1 MNKRWEILPIDEK
14 KQILLEKNLHISS
27 SLAEILTRKNLDENS
42 AKLFLNPT
50 KIPYHDP
57 FLLKDMEKAC
67 QRLLLALKNKEKIC
81 IYGDYDVDG
90 VSSTALLMT
99 VFTKLGFNID
109 YYLPD
114 RHSEGYGLHIE
125 SLQKLIP
132 KYDLLI
138 TVDCGI
144 TALDEVDYAKDKIDM
159 IITDH
164 HLPREILPDAFAII
178 NPTQTQCNYPNK
190 NLCGV
195 GVAFKLCQGLYQSLN
210 KDIHEL
216 ENYLD
221 IVALGTIADIVPLVD
236 ENRRIVKKGL
246 ANIQNLGIKTLIE
259 ICNYDE
265 NNINTGH
272 IGFGVAPRLNAAG
285 RLTHASIA
293 VELLLAT
300 DKQTARQKALYL
312 DEENKQRQEI
322 VEDIFHEAVKKIEEN
337 NLQENKII
345 IVVGEN
351 WHEGVIGIAA
361 SRLQE
366 KYYRPIIII
375 ATKDNIGKASCRSID
390 GLHMKNAL
398 TYYEQDLM
406 VYGGHSKAAGFT
418 IDLTKLDD
426 FISHMQTYANEHLT
440 DEDLI
445 PIYQVETVLTPQD
458 ITMDFIEELSLL
470 EPFGMGNPK
479 PQFVCQNLLVTKS
492 MKMGKENNHLR
503 FNFAYN
509 NTQYTAIGWHMADV
523 ADDINNK
530 YVDILFQPELNHWND
545 HTYLQFKLSDLRQSK
560 QKISYLEEFP
570 AYDSIGKIYLCL
582 RSKEKKYG
590 QSIFSLKDCQSLLKQ
605 IYNLNLSDYSMKQ
618 CLIILSEINILTI
631 NQDKIKLLSLPNQKI
646 DIKNSP
652 TFAKRFNLQ
661 KL

>member
-67 QRLLLALKNKEKIC
+67 QRLLSALKNKEKIC

-99 VFTKLGFNID
+99 IFTKLGFNID

-144 TALDEVDYAKDKIDM
+144 TSLDEVDYAKDKIDM

-178 NPTQTQCNYPNK
+178 NPTQTHCNYPNK

-398 TYYEQDLM
+398 TYCEQDLM

-418 IDLTKLDD
+418 IDLAKLDD

-530 YVDILFQPELNHWND
+530 YVDILFKPELNHWND

-570 AYDSIGKIYLCL
+570 AYDTIGKIYLCL
-582 RSKEKKYG
+582 RNQEKKYG
-590 QSIFSLKDCQSLLKQ
+590 QNIFSLKDCQALLKQ
-605 IYNLNLSDYSMKQ
+605 IYNLNLSDYSIKQ

>member
-178 NPTQTQCNYPNK
+178 NPTQTQCSYPNK

-259 ICNYDE
+259 ICHYDE

-300 DKQTARQKALYL
+300 DKQTAHQKALYL

-345 IVVGEN
+345 IVIGEN

-398 TYYEQDLM
+398 TYCEQDLM

-418 IDLTKLDD
+418 IDLAKLDD

-458 ITMDFIEELSLL
+458 ITMDFIDELSLL

-570 AYDSIGKIYLCL
+570 AYDTIGKIYLCL
-582 RSKEKKYG
+582 RNQEKKYG
-590 QSIFSLKDCQSLLKQ
+590 QNIFSLKDCQSLLKQ
-605 IYNLNLSDYSMKQ
+605 IYNLNLSDYSIKQ

>member
-322 VEDIFHEAVKKIEEN
+322 VEDIFHEAVKKI
-337 NLQENKII
+337 K
-345 IVVGEN
+345 
-351 WHEGVIGIAA
+351 
-361 SRLQE
+361 
-366 KYYRPIIII
+366 
-375 ATKDNIGKASCRSID
+375 
-390 GLHMKNAL
+390 
-398 TYYEQDLM
+398 
-406 VYGGHSKAAGFT
+406 
-418 IDLTKLDD
+418 
-426 FISHMQTYANEHLT
+426 
-440 DEDLI
+440 
-445 PIYQVETVLTPQD
+445 
-458 ITMDFIEELSLL
+458 SLL
-470 EPFGMGNPK
+470 LLAKIGMK
-479 PQFVCQNLLVTKS
+479 V
-492 MKMGKENNHLR
+492 
-503 FNFAYN
+503 
-509 NTQYTAIGWHMADV
+509 
-523 ADDINNK
+523 
-530 YVDILFQPELNHWND
+530 
-545 HTYLQFKLSDLRQSK
+545 LSV
-560 QKISYLEEFP
+560 
-570 AYDSIGKIYLCL
+570 
-582 RSKEKKYG
+582 
-590 QSIFSLKDCQSLLKQ
+590 
-605 IYNLNLSDYSMKQ
+605 
-618 CLIILSEINILTI
+618 
-631 NQDKIKLLSLPNQKI
+631 
-646 DIKNSP
+646 
-652 TFAKRFNLQ
+652 
-661 KL
+661 

>member
-67 QRLLLALKNKEKIC
+67 QRLLSALKNKEKIC

-178 NPTQTQCNYPNK
+178 NPTQTHCNYPNK

-300 DKQTARQKALYL
+300 DKQTAHQKALYL

-398 TYYEQDLM
+398 TYCEQDLM

-570 AYDSIGKIYLCL
+570 AYDTIGKIYLCL
-582 RSKEKKYG
+582 RNQEKTYG
-590 QSIFSLKDCQSLLKQ
+590 QNIFSLKDCQALLKQ
-605 IYNLNLSDYSMKQ
+605 IYNLNLSDYSIKQ

>member
-57 FLLKDMEKAC
+57 FLLKDMEKTC

-114 RHSEGYGLHIE
+114 RHSEGYGLHTE

-246 ANIQNLGIKTLIE
+246 AHIQNLGIKTLIE

-300 DKQTARQKALYL
+300 DKQTAHQKALYL

-345 IVVGEN
+345 IVLGEN

-398 TYYEQDLM
+398 TYCEQDLM

-418 IDLTKLDD
+418 IDLAKLDN
-426 FISHMQTYANEHLT
+426 FISHMQTYANEHLI

-570 AYDSIGKIYLCL
+570 AYDTIGKIYLCL
-582 RSKEKKYG
+582 RNQEKKYG
-590 QSIFSLKDCQSLLKQ
+590 QSIFSLKDCQALLKQ
-605 IYNLNLSDYSMKQ
+605 IYNLNLSDYSIKQ

-631 NQDKIKLLSLPNQKI
+631 IQDKIKLLSLPNQKI

>member
-114 RHSEGYGLHIE
+114 RHSEGYGLHTE

-144 TALDEVDYAKDKIDM
+144 TALNEVDYAKDKIDM

-293 VELLLAT
+293 VELLLTT
-300 DKQTARQKALYL
+300 DKQTAHQKALYL

-398 TYYEQDLM
+398 TYCEQDLM

-418 IDLTKLDD
+418 IDLAKLND

-570 AYDSIGKIYLCL
+570 AYDTIGKIYLCL
-582 RSKEKKYG
+582 RNQEKKYG
-590 QSIFSLKDCQSLLKQ
+590 QNIFSLKDCQSLLKQ
-605 IYNLNLSDYSMKQ
+605 IYNLNLSDYSIKQ

>member
-1 MNKRWEILPIDEK
+1 M
-14 KQILLEKNLHISS
+14 
-27 SLAEILTRKNLDENS
+27 
-42 AKLFLNPT
+42 
-50 KIPYHDP
+50 
-57 FLLKDMEKAC
+57 
-67 QRLLLALKNKEKIC
+67 
-81 IYGDYDVDG
+81 
-90 VSSTALLMT
+90 
-99 VFTKLGFNID
+99 
-109 YYLPD
+109 
-114 RHSEGYGLHIE
+114 
-125 SLQKLIP
+125 
-132 KYDLLI
+132 
-138 TVDCGI
+138 
-144 TALDEVDYAKDKIDM
+144 
-159 IITDH
+159 
-164 HLPREILPDAFAII
+164 
-178 NPTQTQCNYPNK
+178 
-190 NLCGV
+190 
-195 GVAFKLCQGLYQSLN
+195 
-210 KDIHEL
+210 
-216 ENYLD
+216 
-221 IVALGTIADIVPLVD
+221 
-236 ENRRIVKKGL
+236 
-246 ANIQNLGIKTLIE
+246 
-259 ICNYDE
+259 
-265 NNINTGH
+265 
-272 IGFGVAPRLNAAG
+272 
-285 RLTHASIA
+285 THASIA

-398 TYYEQDLM
+398 TYCEQDLM

-418 IDLTKLDD
+418 IDLAKLDD

-458 ITMDFIEELSLL
+458 ITMDFIDELSLL

-545 HTYLQFKLSDLRQSK
+545 HTYLQFKLSDLCQSK
-560 QKISYLEEFP
+560 RKISYLEEFP

-582 RSKEKKYG
+582 RNQEKKYG
-590 QSIFSLKDCQSLLKQ
+590 QSIFSLKDCQALLKQ
-605 IYNLNLSDYSMKQ
+605 IYNLNLSDYSIKQ

>member
-246 ANIQNLGIKTLIE
+246 ANVQNLGIKTLIE

-300 DKQTARQKALYL
+300 DKQIACQKALYL

-398 TYYEQDLM
+398 TYCEQDLI

-418 IDLTKLDD
+418 IDLAKLYD

-509 NTQYTAIGWHMADV
+509 NTQYTAIGWHMADI

-570 AYDSIGKIYLCL
+570 AYDTIGKIYLCL
-582 RSKEKKYG
+582 RNQEKKYG
-590 QSIFSLKDCQSLLKQ
+590 QSIFSLKDCQALLKQ
-605 IYNLNLSDYSMKQ
+605 IYNLNLSDYSIKQ

>member
-67 QRLLLALKNKEKIC
+67 QRLLSALKNKEKIC

-300 DKQTARQKALYL
+300 DKQTAHQKALYL

-398 TYYEQDLM
+398 TYCEQDLM

-418 IDLTKLDD
+418 IDLAKLDD

-570 AYDSIGKIYLCL
+570 AYDTIGKIYLCL
-582 RSKEKKYG
+582 RNQEKKYG
-590 QSIFSLKDCQSLLKQ
+590 QNIFSLKDCQALLKQ

>member
-99 VFTKLGFNID
+99 VFTRLGFNID

-195 GVAFKLCQGLYQSLN
+195 GVAFKLCQGLYQCLN

-300 DKQTARQKALYL
+300 DKQTAHQKALYL

-322 VEDIFHEAVKKIEEN
+322 VEYIFHEAVKKIEEN

-398 TYYEQDLM
+398 TYCEQDLM

-418 IDLTKLDD
+418 IDLAKLDD

-582 RSKEKKYG
+582 RNQEKKYG
-590 QSIFSLKDCQSLLKQ
+590 QSIFFLKDCQALLKQ
-605 IYNLNLSDYSMKQ
+605 IYNLNLSDYSIKQ

>member
-99 VFTKLGFNID
+99 VFTKLGFNIN

-195 GVAFKLCQGLYQSLN
+195 GVAFKLCQGLYQCLN

-300 DKQTARQKALYL
+300 DKQIARQKALYL

-398 TYYEQDLM
+398 TYCEQDLM

-418 IDLTKLDD
+418 IDLAKLDD
-426 FISHMQTYANEHLT
+426 FISHMQTYADEHLT

-560 QKISYLEEFP
+560 QKISYIEEFP
-570 AYDSIGKIYLCL
+570 AYDTIGKIYLCL

-590 QSIFSLKDCQSLLKQ
+590 QSIFSFKDCQSLLKQ

-631 NQDKIKLLSLPNQKI
+631 IQDKIKLLSLPNQKI

>member
-195 GVAFKLCQGLYQSLN
+195 GVAFKLCQGLYQCLN

-246 ANIQNLGIKTLIE
+246 AYIQNLGIKTLIE

-300 DKQTARQKALYL
+300 DKQTAHQKALYL

-398 TYYEQDLM
+398 TYCEQDLM

-418 IDLTKLDD
+418 IDLAKLDN

-560 QKISYLEEFP
+560 RKISYLEEFP
-570 AYDSIGKIYLCL
+570 AYDTIGKIYLCL
-582 RSKEKKYG
+582 RNQEKKYG
-590 QSIFSLKDCQSLLKQ
+590 QSIFSLKDCQALLKQ
-605 IYNLNLSDYSMKQ
+605 IYNLNLSDYSIKQ

>member
-210 KDIHEL
+210 EDIHEL

-300 DKQTARQKALYL
+300 DKQIARQKALYL

-337 NLQENKII
+337 NLQKNKII

-398 TYYEQDLM
+398 TYCEQDLM

-418 IDLTKLDD
+418 IDLAKLDD

-458 ITMDFIEELSLL
+458 ITMDFIDELSLL

-545 HTYLQFKLSDLRQSK
+545 HTYLQFKLSDLCQSK
-560 QKISYLEEFP
+560 RKISYLEEFP
-570 AYDSIGKIYLCL
+570 AYDTIGKIYLCL
-582 RSKEKKYG
+582 RNQEKKYG
-590 QSIFSLKDCQSLLKQ
+590 QSIFSLKDCQALLKQ

>member
-67 QRLLLALKNKEKIC
+67 QRLLSALKNKEKIC

-144 TALDEVDYAKDKIDM
+144 TSLDEVDYAKDKIDM

-178 NPTQTQCNYPNK
+178 NPTQTHCNYPNK

-398 TYYEQDLM
+398 TYCEQDLM

-418 IDLTKLDD
+418 IDLAKLDD

-530 YVDILFQPELNHWND
+530 YVDILFKPELNHWND

-570 AYDSIGKIYLCL
+570 AYDTIGKIYLCL
-582 RSKEKKYG
+582 RNQEKKYG
-590 QSIFSLKDCQSLLKQ
+590 QNIFSLKDCQALLKQ
-605 IYNLNLSDYSMKQ
+605 IYNLNLSDYSIKQ

>member
-300 DKQTARQKALYL
+300 DKQTAHQKALYL

-345 IVVGEN
+345 IVLGEN

-398 TYYEQDLM
+398 TYCEQDLM

-418 IDLTKLDD
+418 IDLAKLDD
-426 FISHMQTYANEHLT
+426 FISHMQTYANEHLI

-545 HTYLQFKLSDLRQSK
+545 HTYLQFKLIDLRQSK

-590 QSIFSLKDCQSLLKQ
+590 QSIFSLKDCQALLKQ

>member
-195 GVAFKLCQGLYQSLN
+195 GVAFKLCQGLYQCLN

-300 DKQTARQKALYL
+300 DKQTAHQKALYL

-398 TYYEQDLM
+398 TYCEQDLM

-418 IDLTKLDD
+418 IDLAKLDD

-545 HTYLQFKLSDLRQSK
+545 HTYLQFKLSDLHQSK

-570 AYDSIGKIYLCL
+570 AYDIIGKIYLCL
-582 RSKEKKYG
+582 RNQEKKYG
-590 QSIFSLKDCQSLLKQ
+590 QSIFFLKDCQALLKQ
-605 IYNLNLSDYSMKQ
+605 IYNLNLSDYSIKQ

>member
-67 QRLLLALKNKEKIC
+67 QRLLSALKNKEKIC

-99 VFTKLGFNID
+99 IFTKLGFNID

-144 TALDEVDYAKDKIDM
+144 TSLDEVDYAKDKIDM

-178 NPTQTQCNYPNK
+178 NPTQTHCNYPNK

-398 TYYEQDLM
+398 TYCEQDLM

-418 IDLTKLDD
+418 IDLAKLDD

-570 AYDSIGKIYLCL
+570 AYDTIGKIYLCL
-582 RSKEKKYG
+582 RNQEKKYG
-590 QSIFSLKDCQSLLKQ
+590 QNIFSLKDCQALLKQ
-605 IYNLNLSDYSMKQ
+605 IYNLNLSDYSIKQ